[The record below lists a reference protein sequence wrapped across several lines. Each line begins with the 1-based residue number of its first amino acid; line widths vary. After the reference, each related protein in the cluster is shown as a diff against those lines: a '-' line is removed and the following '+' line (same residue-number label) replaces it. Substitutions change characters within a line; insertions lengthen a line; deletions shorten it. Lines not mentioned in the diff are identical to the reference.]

1 MSNAKEV
8 TEEQGPDEPKV
19 KSAADQ
25 AAPVE
30 VQLETPEPQAF
41 PIAAI
46 RWREINTQGDKVL
59 EQAHRV
65 EQLGKTLG
73 VMWKEVETIPFGNV
87 VDPTK

>member
-8 TEEQGPDEPKV
+8 IEEQGSNGPEV
-19 KSAADQ
+19 KSAIDQ
-25 AAPVE
+25 AAPTGA
-30 VQLETPEPQAF
+30 QLEAPEPQAF
-41 PIAAI
+41 PLAAL
-46 RWREINTQGDKVL
+46 RWSVINTQGDKVL